1 MANYDIFNGDADGIC
16 SLVQLRLANPQNSTL
31 VTGVKRDIELV
42 VKVKPQPG
50 DYLTVLDLSLEKNA
64 EAVKMALEA
73 GATVFY
79 ADHHRSGDIPDHT
92 NFNAYIN
99 TQPNTCT
106 GLIVDYYLRGQYREW
121 AIVAAYGDNITQVAD
136 EYCAQLELSRDQQ
149 SQLRQLGI
157 AMNYNGYGSSVGDL
171 FFHPE
176 ELYSMAVKY
185 SSPFDF
191 IAAERGVITRLTTGY
206 NEDIT
211 KGLSTEATRE
221 ADTAALIILPDERW
235 SRRVSGVLGNELT
248 NQHPSRAH
256 IILTPEHTGE
266 LNAPV
271 TYQVSIRAPKTSPHS
286 ADKVATRYGGG
297 GRSGAAGISGLA
309 ISDVDALW
317 RQVLDTYSAYKST

>member
-1 MANYDIFNGDADGIC
+1 MANYDVFNGDADGIC
-16 SLVQLRLANPQNSTL
+16 SLVQLRLANPHNSTL

-42 VKVKPQPG
+42 KRVKPQPG
-50 DYLTVLDLSLEKNA
+50 DSLTVLDLSLEKNA
-64 EAVKMALEA
+64 EAVKKALEA

-92 NFNAYIN
+92 NFSAHIN

-106 GLIVDYYLRGQYREW
+106 GLIVDYCLNGQYREW

-136 EYCAQLELSRDQQ
+136 EYCAQLKLSSGQQ

-157 AMNYNGYGSSVGDL
+157 AMNYNGYGSSIGDL

-176 ELYSMAVKY
+176 ELYRLAVKY

-191 IAAERGVITRLTTGY
+191 IAAESGVITRLTTGY
-206 NEDIT
+206 NEDIA

-221 ADTAALIILPDERW
+221 TDTAALIILPDERW

-248 NQHPSRAH
+248 NQYPGRAH

-266 LNAPV
+266 LNAPE
-271 TYQVSIRAPKTSPHS
+271 TYQVSIRAPKHAPHS
-286 ADKVATRYGGG
+286 ADKVATSYGGG

-317 RQVLDTYSAYKST
+317 RQVLDTYSINKST

>member
-1 MANYDIFNGDADGIC
+1 
-16 SLVQLRLANPQNSTL
+16 
-31 VTGVKRDIELV
+31 
-42 VKVKPQPG
+42 
-50 DYLTVLDLSLEKNA
+50 
-64 EAVKMALEA
+64 
-73 GATVFY
+73 
-79 ADHHRSGDIPDHT
+79 
-92 NFNAYIN
+92 
-99 TQPNTCT
+99 
-106 GLIVDYYLRGQYREW
+106 
-121 AIVAAYGDNITQVAD
+121 
-136 EYCAQLELSRDQQ
+136 
-149 SQLRQLGI
+149 
-157 AMNYNGYGSSVGDL
+157 
-171 FFHPE
+171 
-176 ELYSMAVKY
+176 MAVKY
-185 SSPFDF
+185 SSPFEF
-191 IAAERGVITRLTTGY
+191 MAAESTAITSLITGY

-317 RQVLDTYSAYKST
+317 RQVLGTYSAYKST